1 MAERY
6 EPKKIEPKWQKAW
19 EEQGLYRTP
28 DVSDKDNHY
37 FLTMYPYPSG
47 DLHIGHWYVMAPSD
61 AGARFKRMS
70 GYNVLFPM
78 GFDAFGLPA
87 ENAAIKRGIHPRTW
101 TMSNIENMRRQMRSM
116 GPMFDW
122 SREVVTC
129 DPSYYKW
136 NQWIFLKFFEKGL
149 AYRALAPANWC
160 PKDETVLANEQVI
173 NGRCERCDT
182 PVVKKDLVQWFFKI
196 TAYADELLRFEG
208 IEWPEPIQLAQR
220 NWIGR
225 SEGAR
230 LRFPI
235 EGQPDASIEFFTTR
249 PDTIFGATFMVLA
262 PEHPL
267 VERITAP
274 AKRHE
279 VSKYVDAARNRTD
292 IERLSLERE
301 KIGVFTG
308 AYATNLFTGERIP
321 IWIAEYVLMGYGS
334 GAIMAVPAHDE
345 RDFAFAKKHGLPI
358 RQVISPD
365 GTEQELDE
373 AYAGE
378 GVMVNSGPFE
388 GTPSVEAKRK
398 IAELA
403 KQKGWGDAAVSYR
416 LRDWLIS
423 RQRYWGT
430 PIPIVHCPTCGLVGV
445 PESELPVLLPEDVD
459 FQPHGESPLAR
470 HSGFMNTTCPRCQG
484 PAKRDPDTMDAFVDS
499 SWYMWRYPN
508 PRYERGFAD
517 PEANRHW
524 SPVDQ
529 YTGGTEHAVMHL
541 LYARFFT
548 KALRD
553 LGYLWFGEPFVRL
566 FNQGQIVLRGRRMS
580 KSRGNV
586 EAPDTYVEQ
595 YGADSF
601 RLFLMFIGPWEEGAD
616 WDAAGIEGTF
626 KFLKRLWT
634 LVLAHSSAPAHDG
647 PPIEELERLR
657 HRSIKRVTEAMER
670 FRWNIAVA
678 ALMEYLR
685 DIQAAKGSEQSIS
698 YDRALRSLLLLLA
711 PMAPHISEELWQ
723 RLGATRSIHLESW
736 PTYDPAAVAERE
748 VTVVIQVNGKVR
760 DRVIVPAGSSDA
772 ELTRLAREN
781 PRVKASLDG
790 ARVSRVV
797 VVRDRLVNVVTGK
810 G

>member
-6 EPKKIEPKWQKAW
+6 EPTTIEPKWQKAW

-28 DVSDKDNHY
+28 DVSDKENYY

-61 AGARFKRMS
+61 AGARYKRMS

-87 ENAAIKRGIHPRTW
+87 ENAAIKRGIHPHTW
-101 TMSNIENMRRQMRSM
+101 TMHNIENMRRQMRSL

-122 SREVVTC
+122 SREIVTC
-129 DPSYYKW
+129 DPGYYKW

-279 VSKYVDAARNRTD
+279 VRKYVEAARNRTE

-321 IWIAEYVLMGYGS
+321 IWIAEYVLMGYGT

-365 GTEQELDE
+365 GTRHELDA

-378 GVMVNSGPFE
+378 GVMVNSGPFD
-388 GTPSVEAKRK
+388 GTPSTEGKRK
-398 IAELA
+398 VAELA
-403 KQKGWGDAAVSYR
+403 KEKGWGGGAAVSYR

-430 PIPIVHCPTCGLVGV
+430 PIPIIHCPTCGLVGV
-445 PESELPVLLPEDVD
+445 PESELPVLL
-459 FQPHGESPLAR
+459 
-470 HSGFMNTTCPRCQG
+470 
-484 PAKRDPDTMDAFVDS
+484 
-499 SWYMWRYPN
+499 
-508 PRYERGFAD
+508 
-517 PEANRHW
+517 
-524 SPVDQ
+524 
-529 YTGGTEHAVMHL
+529 
-541 LYARFFT
+541 
-548 KALRD
+548 
-553 LGYLWFGEPFVRL
+553 
-566 FNQGQIVLRGRRMS
+566 
-580 KSRGNV
+580 
-586 EAPDTYVEQ
+586 
-595 YGADSF
+595 
-601 RLFLMFIGPWEEGAD
+601 
-616 WDAAGIEGTF
+616 
-626 KFLKRLWT
+626 
-634 LVLAHSSAPAHDG
+634 
-647 PPIEELERLR
+647 
-657 HRSIKRVTEAMER
+657 
-670 FRWNIAVA
+670 
-678 ALMEYLR
+678 
-685 DIQAAKGSEQSIS
+685 
-698 YDRALRSLLLLLA
+698 
-711 PMAPHISEELWQ
+711 
-723 RLGATRSIHLESW
+723 
-736 PTYDPAAVAERE
+736 
-748 VTVVIQVNGKVR
+748 
-760 DRVIVPAGSSDA
+760 
-772 ELTRLAREN
+772 
-781 PRVKASLDG
+781 
-790 ARVSRVV
+790 
-797 VVRDRLVNVVTGK
+797 
-810 G
+810 